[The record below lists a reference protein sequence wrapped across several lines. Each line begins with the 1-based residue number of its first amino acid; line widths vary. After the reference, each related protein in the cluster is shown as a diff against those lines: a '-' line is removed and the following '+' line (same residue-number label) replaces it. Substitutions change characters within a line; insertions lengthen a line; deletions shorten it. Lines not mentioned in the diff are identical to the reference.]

1 MSQTP
6 TPSSSS
12 GKEMFIVYTS
22 PGCMA
27 CTMTQRELDKH
38 DATYAV
44 VDLSEHP
51 ELVESFRQQGYRSAP
66 IVEAEGER
74 FAGFRPDRIK
84 AIMAAAQVPQPRRS
98 PSTTSPE
105 PVPPHLRAGSVQSQQ
120 RSQGL

>member
-6 TPSSSS
+6 TQSGPS

-22 PGCMA
+22 PGCVA
-27 CTMTQRELDKH
+27 CAMTQRELDKH

-44 VDLSEHP
+44 VDLSQHP

-66 IVEAEGER
+66 VVEAEGER

-84 AIMAAAQVPQPRRS
+84 AIMAAAQVPPPRR
-98 PSTTSPE
+98 TTSAGTQKPL
-105 PVPPHLRAGSVQSQQ
+105 PPHTQHSNGQAQQ